1 MSIESV
7 LNVTCS
13 KAASKE
19 HKPVDC
25 NLLEELQNTAYIAQ
39 QAEIRNEPNTDIQ
52 DELKSRMPVL
62 LPSCTCKGT
71 KGKNSITSHT
81 RLMGI
86 DIDKQDN
93 LHVPNFHE
101 LKAEFTKIPNVAYC
115 GLSVRGQGYILIIPI
130 AHPVKHS
137 QHFAWMEKWFLNKGL
152 NVDPSGVNI
161 NRLRYY
167 SYDSKAYFNHTA
179 KPLQAYYVPPVL
191 KPKNVQQKIFKG
203 QSVPVWTQYN
213 EGLFFIEV
221 LEKYGWQ
228 IESKTGQKTYFTR
241 PGKTSGVSAEFD
253 EGKNV
258 FYVFTSSTEFE
269 SNKGYNPFQVF
280 TILEH
285 GGDFSK
291 AAKSLTASKD
301 IKVKHDLSSILKNI
315 APSKHLAPAVAPPA
329 IIKKATPPGTNPE
342 PPATDMEAYFLG
354 LTKRHFLKHGRKITK
369 EKYYAAWA
377 QSMTATFN
385 SYNINQQS
393 FLNQLL

>member
-1 MSIESV
+1 
-7 LNVTCS
+7 
-13 KAASKE
+13 
-19 HKPVDC
+19 
-25 NLLEELQNTAYIAQ
+25 
-39 QAEIRNEPNTDIQ
+39 
-52 DELKSRMPVL
+52 
-62 LPSCTCKGT
+62 
-71 KGKNSITSHT
+71 
-81 RLMGI
+81 MGI
-86 DIDKQDN
+86 DVDKKDN

-115 GLSVRGQGYILIIPI
+115 GLSVRGQGYFLIIPI
-130 AHPVKHS
+130 ADPVKHS

-167 SYDSKAYFNHTA
+167 SYDSKAYFNHNA
-179 KPLQAYYVPPVL
+179 KPLQAYYVPPVP
-191 KPKNVQQKIFKG
+191 KPKNKPQKQFKG
-203 QSVPVWTQYN
+203 EGVKVWEHYN
-213 EGLFFIEV
+213 ESSHFIDV

-241 PGKTSGVSAEFD
+241 PGKASGISAEFD

-301 IKVKHDLSSILKNI
+301 IKVKHDLSSILKN
-315 APSKHLAPAVAPPA
+315 LAPATQPPPIVARPA
-329 IIKKATPPGTNPE
+329 IVKQATSTETDPE
-342 PPATDMEAYFLG
+342 PPEADMEAYFLG
-354 LTKRHFLKHGRKITK
+354 LTKRHFIRHGRKITK
-369 EKYYAAWA
+369 EQYYVAWV

-385 SYNINQQS
+385 TYKINQQS

>member
-13 KAASKE
+13 KAASRG

-25 NLLEELQNTAYIAQ
+25 NLLDELQNTEYITQ
-39 QAEIRNEPNTDIQ
+39 QAEIRNEPNPVIQ

-71 KGKNSITSHT
+71 KGKNSITAHT

-86 DIDKQDN
+86 DVDKKDN

-115 GLSVRGQGYILIIPI
+115 GLSVRGQGYFLIIPI
-130 AHPVKHS
+130 ADPVKHS

-167 SYDSKAYFNHTA
+167 SYDSKAYFNHNA
-179 KPLQAYYVPPVL
+179 KPLQAYYVPPVP
-191 KPKNVQQKIFKG
+191 KPKNKPQKQFKG
-203 QSVPVWTQYN
+203 EGVKVWEHYN
-213 EGLFFIEV
+213 ESSHFIDV

-241 PGKTSGVSAEFD
+241 PGKASGISAEFD

-291 AAKSLTASKD
+291 AAKSLTAPKG
-301 IKVKHDLSSILKNI
+301 IMAKHDLSSILKN
-315 APSKHLAPAVAPPA
+315 LAPATQPPPIVARPA
-329 IIKKATPPGTNPE
+329 IVKQATSTETDPE
-342 PPATDMEAYFLG
+342 PPEADMEAYFLG
-354 LTKRHFLKHGRKITK
+354 LTKRHFIRHGRKITK
-369 EKYYAAWA
+369 EQYYVAWV

-385 SYNINQQS
+385 TYKINQQS